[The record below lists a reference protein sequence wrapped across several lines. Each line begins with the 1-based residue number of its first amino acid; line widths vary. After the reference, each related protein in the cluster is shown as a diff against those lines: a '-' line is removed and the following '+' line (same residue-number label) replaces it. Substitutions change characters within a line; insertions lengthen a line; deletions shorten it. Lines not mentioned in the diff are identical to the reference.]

1 MRRHV
6 LLVIAL
12 AGAVGALAS
21 GTAASDSVP
30 FIESASLLQQVRA
43 GAVVLFVDVRPP
55 AEYEAGHIAG
65 ARSVPLD
72 AIVRGARDLP
82 REHNIVLY
90 CGCPNSQAVMAY
102 RTLMQAPPWPQLY
115 VLRDGY
121 DGWVANRGDVTVPR
135 R

>member
-1 MRRHV
+1 MRRH
-6 LLVIAL
+6 AL
-12 AGAVGALAS
+12 AVVVVVAVVGALAS
-21 GTAASDSVP
+21 GTAASEEVP
-30 FIESASLLQQVRA
+30 FIDSASLLQQVRA
-43 GAVVLFVDVRPP
+43 GAAVLFVDVRPP

-65 ARSVPLD
+65 AISVPLD

-82 REHNIVLY
+82 RQQNIVLY

-102 RTLMQAPPWPQLY
+102 RMLMQAPPWPQLY

-121 DGWVANRGDVTVPR
+121 DGWVANRGAVTVLR

>member
-6 LLVIAL
+6 LLVIAV

-30 FIESASLLQQVRA
+30 FIDSASLLQQVRA
-43 GAVVLFVDVRPP
+43 GAAVLFVDVRPP
-55 AEYEAGHIAG
+55 ADYEAGHIAG
-65 ARSVPLD
+65 AMSVPLD

-82 REHNIVLY
+82 RQQNIVLY

-102 RTLMQAPPWPQLY
+102 RMLMQTPPWPQLY

-121 DGWVANRGDVTVPR
+121 DGWVANRGTVTVPR